1 MTMWDDYLAEE
12 RRWIA
17 EQYVKIAPPPT
28 RAETIIDV
36 WPRVSAAF
44 DYAAGRL
51 LVRHDLDVIEPIV
64 FELIDYQDVTVI
76 EAEGVVVAK
85 FPRIR

>member
-1 MTMWDDYLAEE
+1 MTIWDWLDQHEE
-12 RRWIA
+12 IGLRS
-17 EQYVKIAPPPT
+17 PPT
-28 RAETIIDV
+28 RAETIIDL

-51 LVRHDLDVIEPIV
+51 LVQHDLNIIDSIV